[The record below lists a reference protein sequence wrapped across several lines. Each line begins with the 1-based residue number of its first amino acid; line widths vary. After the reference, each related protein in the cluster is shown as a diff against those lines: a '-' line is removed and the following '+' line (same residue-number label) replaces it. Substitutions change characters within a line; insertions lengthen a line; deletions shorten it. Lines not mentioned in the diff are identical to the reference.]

1 MYSGG
6 WLQLPVD
13 LPVSL
18 TDEQLAAVQRRS
30 GPLSLSAAAGSGKT
44 AVLVER
50 FVAAVLQDG
59 LSPSQI
65 LAITFTDRAAGELRE
80 RVRSSFLEQG
90 ERTAARDTEAAYV
103 STIHGFCARLLA
115 AHPLGAGLD
124 PGFRVL
130 DEGVAGRLRG
140 NAFQAALGDFVR
152 AEEPEAVAL
161 VATYGPDRL
170 RTMIESVHAQLRS
183 RGQRLP
189 RLPSP
194 PAPRDGQ
201 PDDAEAAAACLLLN
215 RLLGGFTDAYE
226 ALKHERGAVDFD
238 DLELLAA
245 ALLGGRPEIRDSWS
259 GRFELVMVDEFQDT
273 NRRQLEILRLLERG
287 NLFTVGDEFQAI
299 YGFRHAEVA
308 IFRDRAELLSRS
320 ESSLSLTLN
329 FRSRPAL
336 VATVGGVFEERL
348 ESFARAQGARERDP
362 DGDGVAVEL
371 LLTQKAGW
379 DEALGGE
386 GARAIGAG
394 LPRAPLWRQAEAR
407 LLARRVAELIAAG
420 EARAREVVV
429 LLRALGDIAV
439 YERALQQQGLATLAS
454 AGAYWESRAVE
465 DLLAYLRVLANPLD
479 EEALYACLAGPLAR
493 LSHDGMALL
502 ALAAQERGGRAFELA
517 IGAGAELGLAPA
529 DELALERFCVF
540 AESERGRAPLR
551 PLGEL
556 ISRALQQP
564 ASAGGPPALAGGRP
578 GELANAYKL
587 ARLARRF
594 EETEG
599 RDLRGFLDHV
609 AYLKDQKRSGEAD
622 AAALSDSDAVR
633 LMSIHAAK
641 GLEFP
646 VVCVADL
653 GRAPNKRTPE
663 LLVHDDR
670 IGLRLAHLD
679 GSESTSALDYQ
690 QLSEE
695 RRADEALEEDR
706 ILYVA
711 MTRARERLLLS
722 GALELPRRSSEG
734 ANGTTISW
742 LAPALAG
749 DLGELEQQMPPGGGL
764 EGIVL
769 AAASG
774 GENLRCLLATP
785 QVAAGLLPAPAPVA
799 GEGLSGAA
807 GQAGVAQA
815 APVELAPAPPPRPP
829 RPPRRGVNP
838 AQLTFE
844 DVVAAA
850 AGGGDRGHGGGGGL
864 EPHGPPAPRLVA
876 LAPPAAIELETVS
889 YSSLKDLERCGYR
902 YYLERVLGME
912 ERGVEE
918 PPRRR
923 RGTALDAL
931 SRGSLVHRVLELHDF
946 GAGEGPAVG
955 EVELAA
961 GGLGLHPD
969 AAELGEIAELIGTAL
984 REPPGR
990 RIAAA
995 VEVWREHPFAYP
1007 AGEELP
1013 LLTGVIDV
1021 LAREHDGGY
1030 LVVDYKSD
1038 EVAEGD
1044 ELEQLVARDYALQR
1058 EVYALA
1064 VLRTG
1069 APWVEVEHW
1078 FLARPRE
1085 WASARFTAAERDAL
1099 QASLQERLRRALRTG
1114 FAVTPHPHR
1123 DLCASCPGRARLCSW
1138 PESVTMAVEPPPAAS
1153 FG

>member
-1 MYSGG
+1 M
-6 WLQLPVD
+6 
-13 LPVSL
+13 SL
-18 TDEQLAAVQRRS
+18 TDEQLVAVQRRS
-30 GPLSLSAAAGSGKT
+30 GRLSLSAAAGSGKT

-50 FVAAVLQDG
+50 FVAAVLQDR

-80 RVRSSFLEQG
+80 RVRAAFLELG
-90 ERTAARDTEAAYV
+90 ERAAARDTEAAYV

-115 AHPLGAGLD
+115 AHPLAAGLD

-140 NAFQAALGDFVR
+140 DAFQAALGEFVR
-152 AEEPEAVAL
+152 GEEPEAVAL
-161 VATYGPDRL
+161 VAAYGPDRL
-170 RTMIESVHAQLRS
+170 RSMVEAVHAQLRS
-183 RGQRLP
+183 RGERLP

-194 PAPRDGQ
+194 PAPRDAQ
-201 PDDAEAAAACLLLN
+201 SDDARAAAACLLLD
-215 RLLGGFTDAYE
+215 RLLGSFTAAYE
-226 ALKHERGAVDFD
+226 AMKLHRAAVDFD

-245 ALLGGRPEIRDSWS
+245 ALLSGRREIRESWS
-259 GRFELVMVDEFQDT
+259 ARFELVMVDEFQDT
-273 NRRQLEILRLLERG
+273 NRRQLQILGLLERE

-308 IFRDRAELLSRS
+308 IFRERAESLSAS
-320 ESSLSLTLN
+320 GSSLALTLN

-336 VATVGGVFEERL
+336 VATVGAVFEDRL
-348 ESFARAQGARERDP
+348 EGFTRAHAAREPDP
-362 DGDGVAVEL
+362 QPDRVAVEL

-379 DEALGGE
+379 EDALGGD
-386 GARAIGAG
+386 GASAIGAG

-407 LLARRVAELIAAG
+407 LLARRVGALVAAG
-420 EARAREVVV
+420 EARPREVVV

-454 AGAYWESRAVE
+454 AGAYWEGRTVE

-479 EEALYACLAGPLAR
+479 EEALYACLAGPFAR
-493 LSHDGMALL
+493 VSRDGMALL
-502 ALAAQERGGRAFELA
+502 ALAAQQRGGRAFELA

-540 AESERGRAPLR
+540 AASERAGVPLR

-556 ISRALQQP
+556 ISRALQHP
-564 ASAGGPPALAGGRP
+564 ASGEGSPALAAGQP

-594 EETEG
+594 EESEG

-609 AYLKDQKRSGEAD
+609 AYLKEQKRSGEAD
-622 AAALSDSDAVR
+622 APALSDSDAVR

-663 LLVHDDR
+663 LLVEGNR

-679 GSESTSALDYQ
+679 GSDSTPALDYQ

-722 GALELPRRSSEG
+722 GALELPRRSGDG
-734 ANGTTISW
+734 ANGTNISW

-764 EGIVL
+764 DGIVL
-769 AAASG
+769 PAASG
-774 GENLRCLLATP
+774 GEDVRCLLATP
-785 QVAAGLLPAPAPVA
+785 QVAAALLPAPAPT
-799 GEGLSGAA
+799 AA
-807 GQAGVAQA
+807 
-815 APVELAPAPPPRPP
+815 ESAPAPTHGESAPAPTALAGAPSP
-829 RPPRRGVNP
+829 TALAGAPSPTAGESAPAPTARGVNP
-838 AQLTFE
+838 AQLTLE
-844 DVVAAA
+844 DAVASLA
-850 AGGGDRGHGGGGGL
+850 R
-864 EPHGPPAPRLVA
+864 RLVA
-876 LAPPAAIELETVS
+876 PAPPTAIELQTAS
-889 YSSLKDLERCGYR
+889 YSSLKELERCGYR

-912 ERGVEE
+912 EWRAEGAS
-918 PPRRR
+918 PGG
-923 RGTALDAL
+923 RGTGMLDAL
-931 SRGSLVHRVLELHDF
+931 SRGSLIHRVLELHDF
-946 GAGEGPAVG
+946 AETRYPTPGAID
-955 EVELAA
+955 
-961 GGLGLHPD
+961 D
-969 AAELGEIAELIGTAL
+969 AARELGMRPGRGEAEVIAGLLGRAL
-984 REPPGR
+984 RESPAL

-995 VEVWREHPFAYP
+995 EEVWREHPFSYP
-1007 AGEELP
+1007 AGGGLP

-1021 LAREHDGGY
+1021 LAKERGGGWM
-1030 LVVDYKSD
+1030 VVDYKSD
-1038 EVAEGD
+1038 PVGAQD
-1044 ELEQLVARDYALQR
+1044 DLEKLVARDYTLQR
-1058 EVYALA
+1058 ELYALA
-1064 VLRTG
+1064 VLRAGGDT
-1069 APWVEVEHW
+1069 VEVLHW
-1078 FLARPRE
+1078 FLERPGE
-1085 WASARFTAAERDAL
+1085 WASARFQADERGAL
-1099 QASLQERLRRALRTG
+1099 QASLETRVRDALRAG
-1114 FAVTPHPHR
+1114 FAVSPNPHR
-1123 DLCASCPGRARLCSW
+1123 GLCATCPGRARLCSW
-1138 PESVTMAVEPPPAAS
+1138 PESATMAEQAAPAGGGS
-1153 FG
+1153 

>member
-1 MYSGG
+1 
-6 WLQLPVD
+6 
-13 LPVSL
+13 VSL
-18 TDEQLAAVQRRS
+18 TDEQLAAVRRRS
-30 GPLSLSAAAGSGKT
+30 GPLSLTAAAGSGKT

-80 RVRSSFLEQG
+80 RVRRTFLELG
-90 ERTAARDTEAAYV
+90 ERAAARDTEAAYV

-115 AHPLGAGLD
+115 AHPLAAGLD

-130 DEGVAGRLRG
+130 DEGVAGRLRRD
-140 NAFQAALGDFVR
+140 AFQVALGELVQGEDP
-152 AEEPEAVAL
+152 EPVAL
-161 VATYGPDRL
+161 VAAYGPDRL
-170 RTMIESVHAQLRS
+170 RTMIESVHGQLRS
-183 RGQRLP
+183 HGQRLP

-194 PAPRDGQ
+194 PAPREGQ
-201 PDDAEAAAACLLLN
+201 SDDARAAAACLLLQ
-215 RLLGGFTDAYE
+215 RLLAGFTEAYE
-226 ALKHERGAVDFD
+226 ALKLERAAVDFD

-245 ALLGGRPEIRDSWS
+245 ALLAGREEIRESWS

-273 NRRQLEILRLLERG
+273 NRSQLEILRQLERE
-287 NLFTVGDEFQAI
+287 NLFTVGDGFQAI

-308 IFRDRAELLSRS
+308 IFRERAEVLSAS
-320 ESSLSLTLN
+320 GSSLALTLN

-336 VATVGGVFEERL
+336 VATVGGVFEGRL
-348 ESFARAQGARERDP
+348 ESFTAAQGARERDP
-362 DGDGVAVEL
+362 RDGPAVEL

-379 DEALGGE
+379 EAALE
-386 GARAIGAG
+386 GDGPRKIAAG
-394 LPRAPLWRQAEAR
+394 LPRAPVWRQAEAR
-407 LLARRVAELIAAG
+407 LLAGRVAELVAAG
-420 EARAREVVV
+420 EARPREVVV

-454 AGAYWESRAVE
+454 AGAYWESRIVE

-479 EEALYACLAGPLAR
+479 EEALYACLAGPLAG

-502 ALAAQERGGRAFELA
+502 ALAAQSRGGRAFELA
-517 IGAGAELGLAPA
+517 IGAGTELGLAPA
-529 DELALERFCVF
+529 DELALERFCAL
-540 AESERGRAPLR
+540 AERERSGAPLR

-556 ISRALQQP
+556 IARVLEQP
-564 ASAGGPPALAGGRP
+564 TRGDGPAAPAEGAPAWAAGQP

-594 EETEG
+594 EESEG

-609 AYLKDQKRSGEAD
+609 AYLKEQKRSGEAD
-622 AAALSDSDAVR
+622 APALSDSDAVR

-653 GRAPNKRTPE
+653 GRAANKRTPE
-663 LLVHDDR
+663 LLVQDER
-670 IGLRLAHLD
+670 IGLRVAHLD
-679 GSESTSALDYQ
+679 GSDSAPALDYQ
-690 QLSEE
+690 QLIEE

-722 GALELPRRSSEG
+722 GALELPQRSGQG
-734 ANGTTISW
+734 ANGTTMSW
-742 LAPALAG
+742 LAPALVG
-749 DLGELEQQMPPGGGL
+749 DLGELEQQLPPGAGL
-764 EGIVL
+764 EGIVWT
-769 AAASG
+769 AATG
-774 GENLRCLLATP
+774 GEDVRCLVATP
-785 QVAAGLLPAPAPVA
+785 QAAAALLPKAPAAP
-799 GEGLSGAA
+799 GH
-807 GQAGVAQA
+807 A
-815 APVELAPAPPPRPP
+815 APESAPPSAPTDLAPVHPHP
-829 RPPRRGVNP
+829 RGVNP
-838 AQLTFE
+838 AQLTLE
-844 DVVAAA
+844 DAVAA
-850 AGGGDRGHGGGGGL
+850 AGGGEQSWLGERDA
-864 EPHGPPAPRLVA
+864 PASPRAHLIA

-889 YSSLKDLERCGYR
+889 YSSLKELERCGYR
-902 YYLERVLGME
+902 YYLERVLGLQ

-918 PPRRR
+918 SPHERPD
-923 RGTALDAL
+923 RGLDAL

-946 GAGEGPAVG
+946 AAGEGPTVG

-961 GGLGLHPD
+961 RGLGLDPGGG
-969 AAELGEIAELIGTAL
+969 ELSGIAELLGTAL
-984 REPPGR
+984 RGATGR

-1021 LAREHDGGY
+1021 LAREPDGGF

-1038 EVAEGD
+1038 EIGQED
-1044 ELEQLVARDYALQR
+1044 EPELIVARDYTLQR
-1058 EVYALA
+1058 ELYALA

-1069 APWVEVEHW
+1069 APRVEVAHW
-1078 FLARPRE
+1078 FLARPQ
-1085 WASARFTAAERDAL
+1085 APAGAVFTAADRDAL
-1099 QASLQERLRRALRTG
+1099 QGSLEQRLRVALQTG
-1114 FAVTPHPHR
+1114 FAVSPRPHR
-1123 DLCASCPGRARLCSW
+1123 GLCATCPGRSRLCSW
-1138 PESVTMAVEPPPAAS
+1138 PETATMAPDPPGAAAAS
-1153 FG
+1153 

>member
-1 MYSGG
+1 M
-6 WLQLPVD
+6 
-13 LPVSL
+13 
-18 TDEQLAAVQRRS
+18 
-30 GPLSLSAAAGSGKT
+30 
-44 AVLVER
+44 
-50 FVAAVLQDG
+50 
-59 LSPSQI
+59 
-65 LAITFTDRAAGELRE
+65 
-80 RVRSSFLEQG
+80 
-90 ERTAARDTEAAYV
+90 
-103 STIHGFCARLLA
+103 
-115 AHPLGAGLD
+115 
-124 PGFRVL
+124 
-130 DEGVAGRLRG
+130 
-140 NAFQAALGDFVR
+140 
-152 AEEPEAVAL
+152 
-161 VATYGPDRL
+161 
-170 RTMIESVHAQLRS
+170 
-183 RGQRLP
+183 
-189 RLPSP
+189 
-194 PAPRDGQ
+194 
-201 PDDAEAAAACLLLN
+201 LLLN

-226 ALKHERGAVDFD
+226 ALKLERGAVDFD

-245 ALLGGRPEIRDSWS
+245 ALLGGRQEIRDSWS

-287 NLFTVGDEFQAI
+287 NLFTVGDGFQAI

-336 VATVGGVFEERL
+336 VATVGGVFEGRL
-348 ESFARAQGARERDP
+348 ESFTRAHGAREPDP
-362 DGDGVAVEL
+362 DGDRVAVEL

-439 YERALQQQGLATLAS
+439 YERALQQQGLVTLAS
-454 AGAYWESRAVE
+454 AGAYWESRTVE

-540 AESERGRAPLR
+540 AERERGGARLR

-564 ASAGGPPALAGGRP
+564 ATGEGPPALAGGQP

-609 AYLKDQKRSGEAD
+609 AYLKEQKRSGEAD
-622 AAALSDSDAVR
+622 APALSDSDAVR

-663 LLVHDDR
+663 LLVQDDR

-679 GSESTSALDYQ
+679 GSESTPALDYQ

-722 GALELPRRSSEG
+722 GALELPRRSCEG

-749 DLGELEQQMPPGGGL
+749 DLGELEQQVPPGGGL

-769 AAASG
+769 AGATG
-774 GENLRCLLATP
+774 GESLRCVLATP
-785 QVAAGLLPAPAPVA
+785 QVAAGLLPATAPAAAV
-799 GEGLSGAA
+799 GVSEMA
-807 GQAGVAQA
+807 GQEGVSEA
-815 APVELAPAPPPRPP
+815 APVDLAPAP
-829 RPPRRGVNP
+829 PPRRGVNP

-850 AGGGDRGHGGGGGL
+850 AGGGYPGTGGGGP
-864 EPHGPPAPRLVA
+864 EPHARATPRLVA

-889 YSSLKDLERCGYR
+889 YSSLKELERCGYR

-918 PPRRR
+918 PSRRR

-946 GAGEGPAVG
+946 AAAEGPTVG

-969 AAELGEIAELIGTAL
+969 SGELGEIAELIGTAL
-984 REPPGR
+984 REAPGR
-990 RIAAA
+990 RIAGAA
-995 VEVWREHPFAYP
+995 EVWREHPFAYP

-1044 ELEQLVARDYALQR
+1044 ELEELVARDYALQR

-1078 FLARPRE
+1078 FLARPKE

-1099 QASLQERLRRALRTG
+1099 GASLQERLRRALRTG
-1114 FAVTPHPHR
+1114 FAVTQWPHR
-1123 DLCASCPGRARLCSW
+1123 ELCASCPGRARLCSW
-1138 PESVTMAVEPPPAAS
+1138 PESATMAPEPPPAA
-1153 FG
+1153 GLGRAADAGAEGG